1 MTKVRME
8 TKLNTPADTLWKTVG
23 GFNALPNWHP
33 GIAKSE
39 TSGEGK
45 DSTRTLSLAGGGS
58 IVERLEE
65 ASATDKLYR
74 YSILSGPLPVADY
87 VAEIHVKD
95 NGDGTSTLEW
105 SSEFKP
111 KEAAENDASRPFR
124 GSTKRASTTS
134 RKCLAADGSR
144 FAPPFRSRQASIHEY
159 IGALASHGDA
169 ANGLSSPGS

>member
-45 DSTRTLSLAGGGS
+45 GSTRTLSLAGGGS

-74 YSILSGPLPVADY
+74 YSILSGPCRSPITWPRSTSKITETARQPSSGRASSNRKRLPRTMRQG
-87 VAEIHVKD
+87 HS
-95 NGDGTSTLEW
+95 GDLPSGLRQ
-105 SSEFKP
+105 P
-111 KEAAENDASRPFR
+111 QENVWPLTVRASRHPF
-124 GSTKRASTTS
+124 
-134 RKCLAADGSR
+134 
-144 FAPPFRSRQASIHEY
+144 
-159 IGALASHGDA
+159 ALARHRYMNTSVRWRHMATRPTG
-169 ANGLSSPGS
+169 